1 MKLNELVDDF
11 LAYYKLEC
19 LRRGVTQID
28 LHPRLVTLM
37 LSEVCSDIQKTFG
50 VVESSTI
57 INLISGTDK
66 YTLNSSVMTVKDV
79 SINTLIS
86 DNIAPVPESDDIQR
100 GTDADMAAYALTL
113 AGTTDV
119 KLFFN
124 VDQNSLYTWNG
135 SIFV

>member
-19 LRRGVTQID
+19 LRRGVIQID

-50 VVESSTI
+50 VVEASTL

-66 YTLNSSVMTVKDV
+66 YTLNASVMTVKDI

-86 DNIAPVPESDDIQR
+86 GNIAPAPTSDEIPR
-100 GTDADMAAYALTL
+100 GSDADMAAYALSL
-113 AGTTDV
+113 AGTTDP
-119 KLFFN
+119 KLFFHA
-124 VDQNSLYTWNG
+124 DQNSLYTWNG